1 MRMCRFLIPFLL
13 LGSVTLSAQKRITL
27 LFAGDLMQHQ
37 AQIDAARNSSGGYDY
52 GDCFTAVQ
60 PLVSEA
66 DLAIAN
72 LEVTLAGKPYRG
84 YPAFSAP
91 DAYLQAIKEC
101 GFDILL
107 TANNHCLDR
116 GRRGF
121 DRTLLMLDSLSLL
134 RAGTYRDEND
144 RQRRYP
150 LLIEQKGFRLML
162 LNYTYATNGL
172 SETSPRIVNR
182 IDRALMQRDIAR
194 ARMAQP
200 DAIIACMHW
209 GTEYKTLPD
218 DAQRQ
223 LARWLLSQGVTH
235 VIGCHPH
242 MVQPMELLT
251 DSLGGK
257 HAIVYSLGN
266 FVFYMPWEPTRY
278 SLMVNVDF
286 EKGVRVTTEYVRIG
300 EDGFPNIVEDV
311 PKKYTVEY
319 LNRLLAINEENEKYY
334 GKVFYYYKKYRKVN
348 RSRIFRDFL
357 RMQNRYKVSIVK
369 DFIKRRLS

>member
-1 MRMCRFLIPFLL
+1 
-13 LGSVTLSAQKRITL
+13 
-27 LFAGDLMQHQ
+27 
-37 AQIDAARNSSGGYDY
+37 
-52 GDCFTAVQ
+52 
-60 PLVSEA
+60 
-66 DLAIAN
+66 
-72 LEVTLAGKPYRG
+72 
-84 YPAFSAP
+84 
-91 DAYLQAIKEC
+91 
-101 GFDILL
+101 
-107 TANNHCLDR
+107 
-116 GRRGF
+116 
-121 DRTLLMLDSLSLL
+121 MLDSLSLL

-257 HAIVYSLGN
+257 HAIAYSLGN
-266 FVFYMPWEPTRY
+266 FISGMTLAGTDGGAIFTLTLEKDSTGRTILAQCGYELVWTGRPRLTGDCRYRLYPVTMPRD
-278 SLMVNVDF
+278 SLSS
-286 EKGVRVTTEYVRIG
+286 
-300 EDGFPNIVEDV
+300 
-311 PKKYTVEY
+311 
-319 LNRLLAINEENEKYY
+319 AA
-334 GKVFYYYKKYRKVN
+334 YR
-348 RSRIFRDFL
+348 
-357 RMQNRYKVSIVK
+357 RMQEYAGRTRRHLDEHNKEV
-369 DFIKRRLS
+369 DEWKRQ

>member
-1 MRMCRFLIPFLL
+1 MCRFLIPFLL

-84 YPAFSAP
+84 YPAFSSP
-91 DAYLQAIKEC
+91 DEFLYAVKEC

-121 DRTLLMLDSLSLL
+121 DRTLLMLDSLSLP

-172 SETSPRIVNR
+172 SETPPRIVNR

-218 DAQRQ
+218 DTQRQ
-223 LARWLLSQGVTH
+223 LAHWLLSQGVTH

-266 FVFYMPWEPTRY
+266 FISGMTLAGTDGGAIFTLTLEKDSMGRTILAQCGYELVWTGRPRLTGDCRYRLYPVTMPRD
-278 SLMVNVDF
+278 SLSS
-286 EKGVRVTTEYVRIG
+286 
-300 EDGFPNIVEDV
+300 
-311 PKKYTVEY
+311 
-319 LNRLLAINEENEKYY
+319 AA
-334 GKVFYYYKKYRKVN
+334 YR
-348 RSRIFRDFL
+348 
-357 RMQNRYKVSIVK
+357 RMQEYAGSTRRHLDEHNKEV
-369 DFIKRRLS
+369 DEWKRQ